1 MRRSLLSALA
11 PLLLIAA
18 CAPASTS
25 RAPSAAPPSPAPA
38 PAPAFSAAF
47 APEGVAWVDQGQAC
61 VARAPSYRPACP
73 RLPGRVAAV
82 GWNGGNAWAALPGV
96 GLLVTLDLAARSV
109 PVGRVVALSA
119 TRAYREDG
127 SAVTYDGTAT
137 TGVAGAPSAAVTG
150 GDGQDYVLLAGA
162 LLRVPDGTVLE
173 RAAGPLLEVTPTGA
187 RSTNLP
193 SVNTLAGTYRL
204 TGAALERLDAAG
216 RVLKSVPHGPGRI
229 GVVGGDLVTVSPG
242 GAVRVFGSDL
252 QPVGR

>member
-1 MRRSLLSALA
+1 MRRSLFSALA

-18 CAPASTS
+18 CAPAPTS
-25 RAPSAAPPSPAPA
+25 RAPSA
-38 PAPAFSAAF
+38 APAFSAAF
-47 APEGVAWVDQGQAC
+47 APEGVAWMDQGQAC
-61 VARAPSYRPACP
+61 VARAPSYRPVCP

-82 GWNGGNAWAALPGV
+82 GWNRGNAWAALPGV

-127 SAVTYDGTAT
+127 SAVTYDGNAA
-137 TGVAGAPSAAVTG
+137 TGVSGAPSAAVTG

-162 LLRVPDGTVLE
+162 LVRVADGTVLE
-173 RAAGPLLEVTPTGA
+173 RVAGPLLEVTPTGA

-193 SVNTLAGTYRL
+193 SVTTLAGTYRL
-204 TGAALERLDAAG
+204 TGTALERLDAAG
-216 RVLKSVPHGPGRI
+216 RVLKSVPHGPGRV

-252 QPVGR
+252 QPVSR